1 MNVLIEDASF
11 FNSMGSDNIESTET
25 TPTPAAVEPVLSKR
39 SFMPIVWLL
48 AACATLVS
56 IAAATLEGIVRI
68 VTCLGIAGATVMLA
82 LTVSVSSLPTEKLLP
97 CREEGFISSIGGLRC
112 TVDSGATSTAI
123 PLSRQLKEGLL
134 SMITVPNTK
143 GLKIW
148 IL

>member
-1 MNVLIEDASF
+1 
-11 FNSMGSDNIESTET
+11 
-25 TPTPAAVEPVLSKR
+25 
-39 SFMPIVWLL
+39 MPIVWLL

-112 TVDSGATSTAI
+112 TVDRGATSTAI
-123 PLSRQLKEGLL
+123 SHTRQMKQGLL
-134 SMITVPNTK
+134 FKTTDTDDVPDTK
-143 GLKIW
+143 GPKIW
-148 IL
+148 IADDTVADSTCP